1 MKLRILM
8 LAAVCLFSLSVF
20 ALPDY
25 PTWTIYYDAA
35 GNEVGYRSLNCAGQW
50 SSSGTTDTE
59 YYSVEYGEPC
69 HNEVELITCEDV
81 GLVTFNG
88 GTLPRCV
95 SEGFNYW
102 CVNNPSADSCN
113 W

>member
-8 LAAVCLFSLSVF
+8 FAAVCLFSLSVF

-25 PTWTIYYDAA
+25 PISTIYYDDA
-35 GNEVGYRSLNCAGQW
+35 GNEVGYRSLDCAGHW
-50 SSSGTTDTE
+50 NSGGTTTTE

-88 GTLPRCV
+88 GNLDRCV
-95 SEGFNYW
+95 SSGFNYW
-102 CVNNPSADSCN
+102 CVNHPSADSCN